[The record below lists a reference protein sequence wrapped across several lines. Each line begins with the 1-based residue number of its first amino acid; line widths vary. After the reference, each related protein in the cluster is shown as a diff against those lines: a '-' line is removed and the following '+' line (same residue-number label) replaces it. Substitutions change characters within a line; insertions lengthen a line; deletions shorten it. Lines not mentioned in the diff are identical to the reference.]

1 MKVNAYG
8 ERKEAIGRMKKLT
21 GNKGTVI
28 FIILVVLV
36 VGYFYYLS
44 NRSVSQPEELAPEAE
59 IMTAVQQVLARDL
72 EINYP
77 PTPREVIKYYSEI
90 TQCFYNEELT
100 DEDIYALGMRARELY
115 DTELVANQT
124 EADYIDSLKFDIQ
137 DFKSKKR
144 TIASFN
150 PSSSLDVETFSEDGY
165 EWARLYC
172 HYGVKQGE
180 LLFNSNMVFMLRK
193 DESGHYKIYGWQLA
207 DKKQSIESAE

>member
-1 MKVNAYG
+1 
-8 ERKEAIGRMKKLT
+8 MKKL
-21 GNKGTVI
+21 GRNKGAVI

-44 NRSVSQPEELAPEAE
+44 NRPVSQPEEVAPEADV
-59 IMTAVQQVLARDL
+59 MTAVQQVLARDL

-77 PTPREVIKYYSEI
+77 PTPREVVKYYSEI

-100 DEDIYALGMRARELY
+100 EEDLYALGMKARELY
-115 DTELVANQT
+115 DAELAANQT

-137 DFKSKKR
+137 DFKNKKR

-172 HYGVKQGE
+172 NYGIKQGE
-180 LLFNSNMVFMLRK
+180 LLYNSNMVFLLRK
-193 DESGHYKIYGWQLA
+193 DESGHYKIFGWQLA
-207 DKKQSIESAE
+207 KEKQSLERAE

>member
-1 MKVNAYG
+1 
-8 ERKEAIGRMKKLT
+8 MKKL
-21 GNKGTVI
+21 GRNKGAVI

-44 NRSVSQPEELAPEAE
+44 NRPVSQPEEVAPEADV
-59 IMTAVQQVLARDL
+59 MTAVQQVLARDL

-77 PTPREVIKYYSEI
+77 PTPREVVKYYSEI

-100 DEDIYALGMRARELY
+100 EEDLYALGMKARELY
-115 DTELVANQT
+115 DAELVANQT

-137 DFKSKKR
+137 DFKNKKR

-172 HYGVKQGE
+172 NYGIKQGE
-180 LLFNSNMVFMLRK
+180 LLYNSNMVFLLRK
-193 DESGHYKIYGWQLA
+193 DESGHYKIFGWQLA
-207 DKKQSIESAE
+207 KEKQSLESAE

>member
-1 MKVNAYG
+1 
-8 ERKEAIGRMKKLT
+8 MKKL
-21 GNKGTVI
+21 GRNKGAVI

-44 NRSVSQPEELAPEAE
+44 NRPVSQPEEVAPEADV
-59 IMTAVQQVLARDL
+59 MTAVQQVLARDL

-77 PTPREVIKYYSEI
+77 PTPREVLKYYSEI

-100 DEDIYALGMRARELY
+100 EEDLYALGMKARELY
-115 DTELVANQT
+115 DAELAANQT

-137 DFKSKKR
+137 DFKNKKR

-172 HYGVKQGE
+172 NYGIKQGE
-180 LLFNSNMVFMLRK
+180 LLYNSNMVFLLRK
-193 DESGHYKIYGWQLA
+193 DESGHYKIFGWQLA
-207 DKKQSIESAE
+207 KEKQSLESAE

>member
-1 MKVNAYG
+1 
-8 ERKEAIGRMKKLT
+8 MKKL
-21 GNKGTVI
+21 GRNKGAVI

-44 NRSVSQPEELAPEAE
+44 NRPVSQPEEVAPEADV
-59 IMTAVQQVLARDL
+59 MTALQQVLARDL

-77 PTPREVIKYYSEI
+77 PTPREVVKYYSEI

-100 DEDIYALGMRARELY
+100 EEDLYALGMKARELY
-115 DTELVANQT
+115 DAELAANQT

-137 DFKSKKR
+137 DFKNKKR

-172 HYGVKQGE
+172 NYGIKQGE
-180 LLFNSNMVFMLRK
+180 LLYNSNMVFLLRK
-193 DESGHYKIYGWQLA
+193 DESGHYKIFGWQLA
-207 DKKQSIESAE
+207 KEKQSLESAE